1 MYLNQLKFNGNFEWV
16 LEPNKISRESIPYLW
31 GLLLPLIVCVYY
43 CWPCAFC
50 SFFPLRFQVLAF
62 YFPLALCVCRSWSQ
76 NLLVNILSWPR
87 HPRRLLFQL
96 CNLFASRSTYF
107 FLRFFFLSWPFSGR
121 PAGRPHGNLTLQ
133 HVRIF
138 PKKKSEEAA
147 NKKNI
152 REHGAQNKYFQD
164 KLWAYSLGSVSP
176 AMKCLMGNGKYL
188 NFYKLGGAHKLSVR
202 NSCGFHG
209 FSFFFPAAFFFSF
222 VWRILFVTFRF
233 FVYLEAIVVYLDASQ
248 IFSAIGPAPPLP
260 FPIHFSHISYMEHIA
275 YSHS

>member
-107 FLRFFFLSWPFSGR
+107 FLFLSWPFSGR

-202 NSCGFHG
+202 NSSCGFHG
-209 FSFFFPAAFFFSF
+209 FSFFFPLPFFFRLSGAYF
-222 VWRILFVTFRF
+222 SWLSAFLFILRRLLFILMPLRYFRLS
-233 FVYLEAIVVYLDASQ
+233 VPRPRYLFPSI
-248 IFSAIGPAPPLP
+248 
-260 FPIHFSHISYMEHIA
+260 FPIHRIWSI
-275 YSHS
+275 

>member
-1 MYLNQLKFNGNFEWV
+1 VFIIVDHALFVPFSPLGFRFWPFIFRSLCVFVVHGHKIYWSTFYLGPGTHVDSFSSFATC
-16 LEPNKISRESIPYLW
+16 
-31 GLLLPLIVCVYY
+31 LLLGPPI
-43 CWPCAFC
+43 
-50 SFFPLRFQVLAF
+50 SFFV
-62 YFPLALCVCRSWSQ
+62 
-76 NLLVNILSWPR
+76 
-87 HPRRLLFQL
+87 
-96 CNLFASRSTYF
+96 
-107 FLRFFFLSWPFSGR
+107 FFFLSWPFSGR

-248 IFSAIGPAPPLP
+248 IFSAIGLALP
-260 FPIHFSHISYMEHIA
+260 FPFSHPFFPYIVYGA
-275 YSHS
+275 YSI

>member
-1 MYLNQLKFNGNFEWV
+1 MVTKFIGQHFILAPAPTSTPFPALQL
-16 LEPNKISRESIPYLW
+16 
-31 GLLLPLIVCVYY
+31 VCFSVHL
-43 CWPCAFC
+43 F
-50 SFFPLRFQVLAF
+50 
-62 YFPLALCVCRSWSQ
+62 
-76 NLLVNILSWPR
+76 LS
-87 HPRRLLFQL
+87 
-96 CNLFASRSTYF
+96 S
-107 FLRFFFLSWPFSGR
+107 FFFLSWPFSGR

-202 NSCGFHG
+202 NSSCGFHG
-209 FSFFFPAAFFFSF
+209 FSFFFPLPFFFRLSGA
-222 VWRILFVTFRF
+222 
-233 FVYLEAIVVYLDASQ
+233 Y
-248 IFSAIGPAPPLP
+248 FS
-260 FPIHFSHISYMEHIA
+260 
-275 YSHS
+275 